1 MVATDASLMPQRSG
15 FRAIPLF
22 ATLRDEDLDR
32 IVQAG
37 AVRSYSKGSIIA
49 SEGTPEDTLCVVIN
63 GRARIV
69 QIAEDGREVIL
80 GVRGPGEFFGEMA
93 LLGDVPR
100 MAHVIAAEPAKVLM
114 VHRAA
119 FQRLVNDVPGIAVGL
134 LRAMCRRM
142 YQAQQRI
149 GGMALL
155 DVHGRLARAL
165 IDHADERDGS
175 FIGPD
180 ITHNVIAQ
188 LIGASRETV
197 SRALSRFSE
206 RGWVRTQRRR
216 IEIVDRPALVR
227 AAGLDTGRRDRR
239 STDPG
244 RQHQARQAP
253 EPEPPRS

>member
-1 MVATDASLMPQRSG
+1 MKAADSSLMPPRTG

-22 ATLRDEDLDR
+22 ANLREEDIDR

-37 AVRSYSKGSIIA
+37 AVHSYAKGSIIA
-49 SEGTPEDTLCVVIN
+49 SEGTPEDTLAVVIS

-100 MAHVIAAEPAKVLM
+100 VAHVIAAEPSKLLM
-114 VHRAA
+114 LHRGA

-165 IDHADERDGS
+165 IDHADESDGS
-175 FIGPD
+175 LVGPD

-216 IEIVDRPALVR
+216 IEIVDRSALARV
-227 AAGLDTGRRDRR
+227 AGLDTGRRDRR
-239 STDPG
+239 STDP
-244 RQHQARQAP
+244 RDTTSTRQAP
-253 EPEPPRS
+253 ESPRQ